1 MPEHLIGLD
10 PAYYLREHLAVQGK
24 TPGAVMPQAMAEY
37 IRCYCCTDT
46 IHAACEDYRATASID
61 LDMARTDDAAGHKI
75 QAPVLAEFHAFFE
88 I

>member
-1 MPEHLIGLD
+1 
-10 PAYYLREHLAVQGK
+10 
-24 TPGAVMPQAMAEY
+24 MAEY

-61 LDMARTDDAAGHKI
+61 LDMARTDDPGGHKI

-88 I
+88 T